1 MRLLDTH
8 VGISSFVSTGA
19 REGHVLVASFV
30 YNETADLTLVSLLPE
45 APYKVLAMTA
55 ERWLFEETRHET
67 VILDHVDILFLQGSF
82 SSSDFLSEC
91 GVCITGPEGIL
102 ARVVCFLIV
111 RHRALHLSIFLRTDQ
126 GVNSSLLPFRRFFP
140 SQSKDARADTNR
152 PLKSERCPSES
163 IAMRSETLGNEEG
176 KRERKRCEGKERKE
190 IEVREKNPFVARLS
204 KHFQRR
210 RVVFEVRV

>member
-1 MRLLDTH
+1 MSRKCD
-8 VGISSFVSTGA
+8 GNA
-19 REGHVLVASFV
+19 RIRV
-30 YNETADLTLVSLLPE
+30 YDDDDEKMKNLNDL
-45 APYKVLAMTA
+45 PYKVLAMTA

-111 RHRALHLSIFLRTDQ
+111 RHRVLHLSIFLRTDQ

-210 RVVFEVRV
+210 RVVFEVRVRCVDTYGRMCVYSVDVQ

>member
-1 MRLLDTH
+1 
-8 VGISSFVSTGA
+8 
-19 REGHVLVASFV
+19 
-30 YNETADLTLVSLLPE
+30 
-45 APYKVLAMTA
+45 MTA

-210 RVVFEVRV
+210 RVVFEVRVRCVDTYGRMCVYSVDVQ